1 MQTPMKRILFSS
13 MAVLAFA
20 GSVHAQQLT
29 VLPPLASRP
38 ASDTKDVI
46 VINNQGSVTPARSGC
61 CDEVMEGTR
70 SFNPADLK
78 SKEVSQEVAMPK
90 GGEVYIENTYRTTQ
104 IKIWDQ
110 PKVKV
115 VTTVYYEGEDKL
127 SNEEW
132 LEKVNLSLRTLGT
145 SVKIKSGGISS
156 GNTVFYG
163 SPTPIASAGSRNNT
177 AIFNGSGQNIGTNN
191 SVKRMLVIYV
201 PSGTKVDIESKYAD
215 VQLPSGL
222 GNVILDI
229 SNGNV
234 EGESLNKLILR
245 SKYTNVNLGDIKEAE
260 VELSN
265 GRFTAKNVG
274 DLDIDTKYAT
284 VELAAAKKVVMRS
297 TNDEYEL
304 EDVEDIRG
312 RKNYGNMRITRLSGS
327 FDLEGSNAD
336 IKIRN
341 LGANVS
347 SIKVNNKYADI
358 RIPLRETKS
367 YAINFSGAYS
377 SVYGNFEKK
386 AVTGTEKEG
395 TASTTSTTSVTT
407 SSNGTVYRTNGNT
420 PITVVGRLATD
431 RGSDNP
437 SMFTANVGDGKLKI
451 DMKCQNCTVD
461 FK

>member
-1 MQTPMKRILFSS
+1 MKRILFSS

-38 ASDTKDVI
+38 ASDAKEQMA
-46 VINNQGSVTPARSGC
+46 INSDIDRYNSNLGKC
-61 CDEVMEGTR
+61 CEEPGQTSR
-70 SFNPADLK
+70 TFNPADLK

-115 VTTVYYEGEDKL
+115 VTTVFYEGEDKL

-145 SVKIKSGGISS
+145 SVKIKSGGINTS
-156 GNTVFYG
+156 GTVFYG
-163 SPTPIASAGSRNNT
+163 SGTTIASSGSRNNT
-177 AIFNGSGQNIGTNN
+177 AIFNGNGQNIGTNN
-191 SVKRMLVIYV
+191 SVKRMLVIYI

-215 VQLPSGL
+215 VQLPSGI

-312 RKNYGNMRITRLSGS
+312 RKNYGNMRITRLNGS

-386 AVTGTEKEG
+386 PYTATDKDAKE
-395 TASTTSTTSVTT
+395 TKESSVTVNT
-407 SSNGTVYRTNGNT
+407 TTTTVSGNVYRNNT
-420 PITVVGRLATD
+420 PLTVIGRSTMD
-431 RGSDNP
+431 RNSDNP